1 MKQKENHYIILLGFI
16 ILCGLVLRF
25 WNFFNIPFTFDEL
38 SAMGRTTFESFHE
51 MIRIGVVERD
61 SHPAGIQ
68 TFLYYWSMLF
78 GEREWVIKL
87 PFIIAGIASI
97 YLSYRIGEIWFGK
110 TTAMITAAYVA
121 SLQLFVM
128 YSQIARP
135 YISGLFFT
143 MFAVLFWSKYFFK
156 SSNPKYLA
164 GFVLFSALAAYNHY
178 FSLLFIT
185 VLGFTGLI
193 LVHRKNIIPY
203 IISGV
208 LILVLYLPHL
218 SILFAQAEKGTIGG
232 WLGAPGPY
240 FIIDFFYWLFHY
252 SYISIAVFL
261 IVLFI
266 GLIIK
271 KTAFQIEFQNKKRL
285 LLILWLLP
293 APIFG
298 YVYSLNIEPILQN
311 SLLIFSTPYLF
322 ILLFSYVGEWKF
334 KHLGIAV
341 IVILLVN
348 IFSLVFTRDYYKV
361 FYHQPFDQ
369 LIKNAIKLESKH
381 ENDVMIMNDYIP
393 YYTSY
398 YFRKYNKTIPFFT
411 TRNTDI
417 TIEGFKQRV
426 SETNQSYIITSGL
439 NDIYFQ
445 IIKEQFPYWIGYEH
459 GFTYEQYTFSKKIS
473 NDTLSR
479 LLIAHTNFTDESSQW
494 QFDKSHL
501 RFDQL
506 ADEHFYLFQEG
517 EEYGPKLEMPLKDL
531 ITDIYWVVDV
541 EIELM
546 TDDPEKKTVIVGEI
560 KRNEDI
566 IHWQGSAISEFGI
579 VNNSWQKAFMTVDI
593 QKAMK
598 DQNQVGDQMLRIYIW
613 NRDKKEF
620 QIKKISVYLRP
631 GNPERYSL

>member
-16 ILCGLVLRF
+16 ILGGLVLRF
-25 WNFFNIPFTFDEL
+25 WNFLNIPFTFDEL

-110 TTAMITAAYVA
+110 TTAIITAAYVA

-178 FSLLFIT
+178 FSLLFVT
-185 VLGFTGLI
+185 VLGFSGLI

-240 FIIDFFYWLFHY
+240 FFIDFFYWLFHY

-285 LLILWLLP
+285 LLLLWLLP
-293 APIFG
+293 APVFG
-298 YVYSLNIEPILQN
+298 YVYSLNVEPILQN

-334 KHLGIAV
+334 RHLSIAV
-341 IVILLVN
+341 VIILLVN

-369 LIKNAIKLESKH
+369 LVKNAIKLESEH
-381 ENDVMIMNDYIP
+381 ENDVLIMNDYIP
-393 YYTSY
+393 YYTDY

-426 SETNQSYIITSGL
+426 FETNQSYIITSGL

-479 LLIAHTNFTDESSQW
+479 ILIAQTNFTDEPSQW

-501 RFDQL
+501 RFNQL
-506 ADEHFYLFQEG
+506 TDEHFYLFQEG
-517 EEYGPKLEMPLKDL
+517 EEYGP
-531 ITDIYWVVDV
+531 
-541 EIELM
+541 
-546 TDDPEKKTVIVGEI
+546 
-560 KRNEDI
+560 
-566 IHWQGSAISEFGI
+566 
-579 VNNSWQKAFMTVDI
+579 
-593 QKAMK
+593 
-598 DQNQVGDQMLRIYIW
+598 
-613 NRDKKEF
+613 
-620 QIKKISVYLRP
+620 
-631 GNPERYSL
+631 